1 MWWECQKIRWW
12 KDSWKYLSLN
22 LSYSV
27 DTLSASAGKAL
38 ICEPK
43 TFKRHFP
50 SRQPAR
56 ARGADGS
63 GATAP
68 LASGVAS
75 VAGSGA
81 TAPLTSGVAS
91 VVVTV
96 VVTPD
101 AAADVMVVVTV
112 GIVEQKMA
120 LKKVSKKLF

>member
-50 SRQPAR
+50 SRQPT
-56 ARGADGS
+56 RGAGS
-63 GATAP
+63 
-68 LASGVAS
+68 SGVPS

-81 TAPLTSGVAS
+81 TTPLTSGVAS

-101 AAADVMVVVTV
+101 AAAEVMVVVTV
-112 GIVEQKMA
+112 GIVEQKNGT
-120 LKKVSKKLF
+120 